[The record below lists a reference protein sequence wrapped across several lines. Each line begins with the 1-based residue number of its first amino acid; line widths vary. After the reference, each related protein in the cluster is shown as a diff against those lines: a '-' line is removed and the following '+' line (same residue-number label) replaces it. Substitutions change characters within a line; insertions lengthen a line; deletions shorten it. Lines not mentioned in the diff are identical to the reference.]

1 MSADEGRRVLDPAAL
16 ERLARIG
23 GQSFLVEMIEL
34 FLEHAPQRLATA
46 RAAFDAGEITAVY
59 RAAHSLKST
68 AGNLGAR
75 ALQDIAEQAEG
86 RASAGDVEALP
97 PLLTEMEERY
107 ERVRAELESERDRR
121 KAAGT

>member
-16 ERLARIG
+16 ERLLRIG
-23 GQSFLVEMIEL
+23 GQEFLVEMIEL

-46 RAAFDAGEITAVY
+46 RAAFEAGETTTLY

-75 ALQDIAEQAEG
+75 ALQDSAEQAEA
-86 RASAGDVEALP
+86 RAAAEDLEAIL
-97 PLLTEMEERY
+97 PLLDEMEERY
-107 ERVRAELESERDRR
+107 ERVRSELESERDRR
-121 KAAGT
+121 KGARS